1 MSVNS
6 LGQTSREIILP
17 RTKGGNTE
25 RAMGDKQ
32 IKKTA
37 VEIHQ
42 LYVVRQ
48 QKNAA
53 PEVCH
58 ECPAAVAS
66 LVTPEEAA
74 LVTGR
79 STRVIY
85 RWVEAG
91 IIHFQETASGSLLVC
106 LNSFPITENE

>member
-1 MSVNS
+1 
-6 LGQTSREIILP
+6 
-17 RTKGGNTE
+17 
-25 RAMGDKQ
+25 MGDKQ

-53 PEVCH
+53 PEVCQQ
-58 ECPAAVAS
+58 CPTAVAS
-66 LVTPEEAA
+66 LVTPDEAA
-74 LVTGR
+74 MVTGR
-79 STRVIY
+79 STRMIY

-106 LNSFPITENE
+106 LNSFPTIDEE